1 MLWQRCSQLNWAL
14 AILIKTW
21 SFIEVRIEP
30 KFSDIDLDVC
40 ESSEIIECTKYVS
53 PEQSRLN
60 KPLASPGRRYCGQ
73 FLDLIISWLLL
84 LLLMF
89 LLNEMGSSREQTDFI
104 SISVSAIYLIFSDA
118 LPRGQSVGKLMLGM
132 SVIDKESGEYC
143 SLWQSFIRNI
153 LNPLIGLID
162 AIFIL
167 SRKRQRIGD
176 LAANTIVVKNS

>member
-1 MLWQRCSQLNWAL
+1 LNAAL

-84 LLLMF
+84 LLLLLMF

-104 SISVSAIYLIFSDA
+104 SILVSAIYLIFSDA